1 MYTPPHVTFATDEAI
16 GPMNASPFSALATS
30 GWLAGESPAFRDRLF
45 GLGRMIRLG
54 RGRALYAAGDTPDA
68 MFGIAGGHADI
79 SLPVSHDEEVLIHR
93 AGPGFWIGD
102 SALLART
109 ERTLSVTAATDCD
122 IFRLPGPA
130 VRAHLAAFPDDWPC
144 FFRLNHANATMAAA
158 VLAEMLSLP
167 PRARFARTL
176 LRLMQPDRTVPATQ
190 HDLARLTGMSRAT
203 FRRAMADVIAS
214 GAVQTGYGALRIA
227 DPARLE
233 ALAARGPAPR

>member
-1 MYTPPHVTFATDEAI
+1 MTP
-16 GPMNASPFSALATS
+16 SPFLALAAR
-30 GWLAGESPAFRDRLF
+30 GWLAAESPAFRDRLL
-45 GLGRMIRLG
+45 GLGRMTRLG
-54 RGRALYAAGDTPDA
+54 RGRALFATGDVPDA

-79 SLPVSHDEEVLIHR
+79 SLPVSDEGEVLIHR

-102 SALLART
+102 SALLARA

-130 VRAHLAAFPDDWPC
+130 LRAHLSACPEDWPA
-144 FFRLNHANATMAAA
+144 FFRLNHANATMAVS

-176 LRLMQPDRTVPATQ
+176 LRLMEPDGTVPATQ
-190 HDLARLTGMSRAT
+190 EDLARLTGMSRAS

-214 GAVQTGYGALRIA
+214 GVVQTGYGTLRIHDRA
-227 DPARLE
+227 LLT
-233 ALAARGPAPR
+233 ALAAGTDPAAAEGGAPRRAVRRP

>member
-1 MYTPPHVTFATDEAI
+1 
-16 GPMNASPFSALATS
+16 MNASPFSALAAS

-54 RGRALYAAGDTPDA
+54 RGRALNAAGDTPDA

-79 SLPVSHDEEVLIHR
+79 SLPVSLPVSHDEEVLIHR

-130 VRAHLAAFPDDWPC
+130 LRAHLAACPEDWPA
-144 FFRLNHANATMAAA
+144 FFRLNHANATLAVS

-176 LRLMQPDRTVPATQ
+176 LRLMEPDGTVPATQ
-190 HDLARLTGMSRAT
+190 EDLARLTGMSRAS